1 MSADPARRRSDAEPP
16 SPGDEALRAE
26 IEALRS
32 EVRRLE
38 ALADRDVL
46 TPLYNRRAFIRELN
60 RAIAFC
66 QRYEAP
72 ACLLYLDLDGFKGVN
87 DIAGHA
93 AGDEALRQVAALIL
107 ANIRESDAAA
117 RLGGDEFAVLLL
129 QAGVE
134 EGQAKAA
141 ALSEMIAALDVGAG
155 RMGGTFGV
163 RAWDAHEDPELWLA
177 EADAAMF
184 VRKRGR

>member
-1 MSADPARRRSDAEPP
+1 MTAARRRTDAAPASAE
-16 SPGDEALRAE
+16 EAALRAE
-26 IEALRS
+26 VEALRS

-46 TPLYNRRAFIRELN
+46 TPLLNRRAFIAELN

-66 QRYEAP
+66 QRYAAP

-87 DIAGHA
+87 DAVGHA
-93 AGDEALRQVAALIL
+93 AGDEALKRVADLIL
-107 ANIRESDAAA
+107 ANVRESDAAA
-117 RLGGDEFAVLLL
+117 RLGGDEFAILLL
-129 QAGVE
+129 QAGLD

-141 ALSEMIAALDVGAG
+141 ALSEKIAALEVGAG

-163 RAWDAHEDPELWLA
+163 RAWEAHAEPEVWLA